1 MIVCCKRILRIFLL
15 CNLHVCSHSYARM
28 HFRACT
34 YANPFYLCDENRK
47 VLGCSSDKQRAS
59 SRTDTHAYTFTPR
72 VSLSKCASIFLCCC
86 IFQVMKTDKSLASA
100 SSSSSS
106 DKRKSA
112 IADADKKKVAIR
124 YEKSKDIAGR
134 LVSPITAVLFTH
146 TRHCG

>member
-1 MIVCCKRILRIFLL
+1 MHTCVIVCCKVFSKAIDAVKQCMFTIA
-15 CNLHVCSHSYARM
+15 NARA
-28 HFRACT
+28 HAYKHACT
-34 YANPFYLCDENRK
+34 SVSSSFYAHFTCLFTLVCAHAP
-47 VLGCSSDKQRAS
+47 AS
-59 SRTDTHAYTFTPR
+59 RISR
-72 VSLSKCASIFLCCC
+72 CC

-112 IADADKKKVAIR
+112 SADADKKKVAIR
-124 YEKSKDIAGR
+124 YEKSKDVAGR